1 MRVDEAK
8 EIYFALTR
16 RPLHPPM
23 STQVAIPSIGQIV
36 AVRQRLYLV
45 EHAMA
50 PVKAGDSALV
60 RLACVDDDA
69 QGQTLEVLWEKELDR
84 QILSGEAWAS
94 IATRGFDPPR
104 KFAAYLHTLR
114 WNCVTSTDPNLLQSP
129 FRAGIRLDAY
139 ELEPLRKALRLP
151 RVNLFIADDVGLGK
165 TIEAGLIA
173 RELLLRKKVREIV
186 VACPPS
192 MLLQWREEL
201 ENRFGLHFEILDR
214 DYLQEVRKERGF
226 GINPWTTHPRFLVS
240 HRLLIDE
247 SYAGSLRDW
256 LGTFRAGSLLILD
269 EAHHAAPSSGQRYAI
284 DSHITRAIRDLA
296 PRFEHRLFL
305 SATPHNGHSNSFSA
319 LLEILDPQRFCR
331 GVKVSKRMLEDVM
344 VRRLKEDLRQFEGG
358 FPERRVIQVEI
369 DGLPD
374 DAPELRLASLLD
386 EYRLIREQRLSAEA
400 RRVQTASG
408 ILICGLQQRL
418 FSSVEAFAHTLH
430 VHKKTVQKQWEAAR
444 AEKRKAAIPPARPD
458 LLLGGIGSDDDR
470 AALPE
475 QEIAAE
481 EEAQITAVSEATVG
495 PSDTASTRDLFER
508 EQQLLNQMAEIAE
521 STRALPDA
529 RVKELI
535 RWIRENMCPNLPTAD
550 EVPEKPPEWNNT
562 RVIIFTEWDDT
573 KRYLQQQLNAAI
585 AGTDRAAERIAVFHG
600 PTPPEDREAIK
611 IAFNTDPA
619 QHPLR
624 ILIATDAAREGL
636 NLQAH
641 CWHLFHF
648 DVPWNPSRMEQ
659 RNGRIDRKLQPNP
672 EVYCYYFFYKQR
684 PEDRILAALVR
695 KTKTIREE
703 LGSLAQVIDSR
714 LDALMKDGIRRKKV
728 NALELEIDSADLEK
742 EQRETVDEEL
752 EFNRERQENLRRQ
765 IDRLRDLLES
775 SQKATGLTQDR
786 FRSAISCALE
796 ILGAEPLKASDNGKA
811 TGPTPYAFPPLDQR
825 PGADPSWAD
834 TMDSLRAP
842 QPRDQ
847 KFWEWRRTSPI
858 RPVVFQDPGVVTEE
872 VVQLHLE
879 QRVVQR
885 LLGRFTAQGFVYHD
899 LSRACLAQS
908 SDPIP
913 RVILVG
919 RLALYGPGAARL
931 HEELVPVTARWI
943 DTMVRKGPLAPYGRE
958 AESRTLAL
966 LDEALLPAGA
976 RPIPHPVVR
985 QLQAAAPRDIQ
996 ELLPRLEARCA
1007 EYIQD
1012 AKLRLEKRAEA
1023 EAKAML
1029 EILETQKKHLG
1040 ETVARYERPEA
1051 QLRFQEFNEEERRQ
1065 LEANHRYWGKRLIDL
1080 DKELRTEPDRI
1091 RNLYEVRAQ
1100 RIEPIGLVYLWP
1112 VTG

>member
-1 MRVDEAK
+1 M
-8 EIYFALTR
+8 
-16 RPLHPPM
+16 P
-23 STQVAIPSIGQIV
+23 
-36 AVRQRLYLV
+36 
-45 EHAMA
+45 
-50 PVKAGDSALV
+50 PVKSSDSALV
-60 RLACVDDDA
+60 HLACVDDDA
-69 QGQTLEVLWEKELDR
+69 QGQTLEVLWEKELDP
-84 QILSGEAWAS
+84 QILSGEAWES
-94 IATRGFDPPR
+94 IATKGFDPPR

-114 WNCVTSTDPNLLQSP
+114 WNCVTSTDPHLFQSP

-192 MLLQWREEL
+192 MLLQWQEEL

-214 DYLQEVRKERGF
+214 DYLQEVREERGF

-247 SYAGSLRDW
+247 SYAASLRDW
-256 LGTFRAGSLLILD
+256 LGTFHPGSLLILD

-319 LLEILDPQRFCR
+319 LLELLDPQRFLR
-331 GVKVSKRMLEDVM
+331 GFPVSKRMLEDVM
-344 VRRLKEDLRQFEGG
+344 VRRLKDDLRQIVGG
-358 FPERRVIQVEI
+358 FPKRKVIQVNI
-369 DGLPD
+369 DGPD
-374 DAPELRLASLLD
+374 DAPELSLVALLD
-386 EYRLIREQRLSAEA
+386 DYRALREQRLSTES

-418 FSSVEAFAHTLH
+418 FSSVEAFARTLR
-430 VHKKTVQKQWEAAR
+430 VHRKTVIRQWEAAQ
-444 AEKRKAAIPPARPD
+444 AEKRKTAIVPPRVD
-458 LLLGGIGSDDDR
+458 LLLGSVGSDDDR
-470 AALPE
+470 AVLPE

-481 EEAQITAVSEATVG
+481 EEAQIAAVSEATVG
-495 PSDTASTRDLFER
+495 PYDGAGSRDLFER
-508 EQQLLNQMAEIAE
+508 EQRLLDQMTEIAE
-521 STRALPDA
+521 AARALPDG
-529 RVKELI
+529 RVCKLAS
-535 RWIRENMCPNLPTAD
+535 WIRENMCPNLPVGD

-562 RVIIFTEWDDT
+562 RAIIFTEYDDT

-585 AGTDRAAERIAVFHG
+585 AATNRASERIAVFHG
-600 PTPPEDREAIK
+600 PTPPEEREAIK
-611 IAFNTDPA
+611 VAFNTDPT

-672 EVYCYYFFYKQR
+672 EVFCYYFFYNKR

-703 LGSLAQVIDSR
+703 LGSLGQVIDSR
-714 LDALMKDGIRRKKV
+714 LDALMKDGIRRRKIST
-728 NALELEIDSADLEK
+728 LELEIETADLEK
-742 EQRETVDEEL
+742 EQRQTVEEEL
-752 EFNRERQENLRRQ
+752 ESNRERQENLRRQ
-765 IDRLRDLLES
+765 IDRLRDLLDS

-786 FRSAISCALE
+786 FRSAISSALE
-796 ILGAEPLKASDNGKA
+796 VLGAAPLKASSNGDKP
-811 TGPTPYAFPPLDQR
+811 GPTPYVFPALDQR

-842 QPRDQ
+842 RPRDQ
-847 KFWEWRRTSPI
+847 KFWEWRRASPI
-858 RPVVFQDPGVVTEE
+858 RPVVFQDPGVVTEA

-899 LSRACLAQS
+899 LARACLAQS
-908 SDPIP
+908 FDLIP

-919 RLALYGPGAARL
+919 RLALYGPGAVRL

-943 DTMVRKGPLAPYGRE
+943 DSMVRKRALAPYGRE
-958 AESRTLAL
+958 AEARTLTL
-966 LDEALLPAGA
+966 LDEALLSAGA
-976 RPIPHPVVR
+976 QPIPEAVVR

-996 ELLPRLEARCA
+996 ELLPHLQLRCA
-1007 EYIQD
+1007 EFIHD
-1012 AKLRLEKRAEA
+1012 AKLLLEKRAEI
-1023 EAKAML
+1023 EAKQML
-1029 EILETQKKHLG
+1029 DILQTQKKHLI
-1040 ETVARYERPEA
+1040 ETVAQYEQPEA
-1051 QLRFQEFNEEERRQ
+1051 QLKFQEFNEEERRQ
-1065 LEANHRYWGKRLIDL
+1065 LESNQRYWVKRLSDL
-1080 DKELRTEPDRI
+1080 DKELPTEPERI

>member
-1 MRVDEAK
+1 MNAQPDV
-8 EIYFALTR
+8 
-16 RPLHPPM
+16 
-23 STQVAIPSIGQIV
+23 PSVGQIV
-36 AVRQRLYLV
+36 AVRQRRYLV
-45 EHAMA
+45 EQYVP
-50 PVKAGDSALV
+50 PVKAGDSTLV

-69 QGQTLEVLWEKELDR
+69 QGQSLEILWEKELDR
-84 QILSGEAWAS
+84 QILSGEAWDS

-104 KFAAYLHTLR
+104 KFAAYFHTLR

-173 RELLLRKKVREIV
+173 RELLLRKKIREIV

-192 MLLQWREEL
+192 MLLQWQEEL
-201 ENRFGLHFEILDR
+201 ENRFGLPFEILDR
-214 DYLQEVRKERGF
+214 DYLHEVRKERGF

-247 SYAGSLRDW
+247 AYAGSLRDW
-256 LGTFRAGSLLILD
+256 LGTFKPGSLLILD

-331 GVKVSKRMLEDVM
+331 GVKVSKKMLDDVM
-344 VRRLKEDLRQFEGG
+344 VRRLKDDLRQIAGG
-358 FPERRVIQVEI
+358 FPVRKVIQKDI

-386 EYRLIREQRLSAEA
+386 EYRVSREQRLSAES

-418 FSSVEAFAHTLH
+418 FSSVEAFARTLR
-430 VHKKTVQKQWEAAR
+430 VHRKTVRRQWEAAQAGKSRTPTLAPR
-444 AEKRKAAIPPARPD
+444 AD

-475 QEIAAE
+475 QEIAVE
-481 EEAQITAVSEATVG
+481 EEAQIAAVSEATVG
-495 PSDTASTRDLFER
+495 PSDTASSRDLFER
-508 EQQLLNQMAEIAE
+508 EQQLLDQMTEIAE
-521 STRALPDA
+521 AARALPDA
-529 RVKELI
+529 RVQKLI
-535 RWIRENMCPNLPTAD
+535 SWIRENMCPNLPSPGA
-550 EVPEKPPEWNNT
+550 KWNDT
-562 RVIIFTEWDDT
+562 RVIVFTEWEDT
-573 KRYLQQQLNAAI
+573 RRYLQQQISAAI
-585 AGTDRAAERIAVFHG
+585 ADTDRASERLAVYSGSTPVKKKEGDDSG
-600 PTPPEDREAIK
+600 PLDRESIK
-611 IAFNTDPA
+611 TAFNTEPA
-619 QHPLR
+619 RHPLR

-659 RNGRIDRKLQPNP
+659 RNGRVDRKLQPNP

-703 LGSLAQVIDSR
+703 LGSLSQVIDSR
-714 LDALMKDGIRRKKV
+714 LDTLMKDGIRRKKI

-742 EQRETVDEEL
+742 EQRQTVEEEL
-752 EFNRERQENLRRQ
+752 ESNRERQENLRKQ
-765 IDRLRDLLES
+765 LDRLRDLLAS

-786 FRSAISCALE
+786 FRSAISSALE
-796 ILGAEPLKASDNGKA
+796 ILGAEPLKASDHGKA
-811 TGPTPYAFPPLDQR
+811 GEPTPYVFPPIDQR
-825 PGADPSWAD
+825 AGADPSWAD
-834 TMDSLRAP
+834 TMDSLRTP
-842 QPRDQ
+842 RPRDQ

-958 AESRTLAL
+958 TETLTLAL
-966 LDEALLPAGA
+966 LDEALLNAGA
-976 RPIPHPVVR
+976 RRIPDPVVR

-996 ELLPRLEARCA
+996 ELLPHLQTRCA
-1007 EYIQD
+1007 KFIED
-1012 AKLRLEKRAEA
+1012 AKLRLEKRAET
-1023 EAKAML
+1023 EAKQML
-1029 EILETQKKHLG
+1029 EILETQKKHLS

-1051 QLRFQEFNEEERRQ
+1051 QLKFQEFNEEERRQ
-1065 LEANHRYWGKRLIDL
+1065 LESNQRYWGRRLSDL

-1091 RNLYEVRAQ
+1091 RNLYKVRAQ